1 MGRRQTFLL
10 LLLLFVFASFV
21 SAASV
26 TFLDE
31 WGAPAARV
39 LEQGKA
45 LLRVIDPAADTSPGR
60 DSVAVELGSAIALDT
75 DFTTLQ
81 ETGEATGVFEGEVDL
96 TTDYYLNYL
105 EDESHLLTQLEL
117 SPPSSLDTVTAT
129 YGSVSGSAEAAQSLT
144 DLLDETGVSPAGIAL
159 GETVRVR
166 VRDRYA
172 ARRAGRD
179 TAMATLSTT
188 GGDSE
193 SLILVETGERTGVFE
208 TALPSGAGAPV
219 PGDGR
224 IQAAAGQTVSATHP
238 DRNGFSSSSDSA
250 AFTAASVRFVDAEG
264 QPTDLYLDGSRAIVR
279 AVDLAANTDPYTFQS
294 VSATGSMQLSG
305 DTETFPLRETGPDTG
320 VFEATIDLSVG
331 YPYSGDQRLSSQAL
345 TSPVS
350 PFDTVGVSYAGLTDS
365 AGLTG
370 SIVRLLDDDGE
381 EAASFAL
388 AATVHIR
395 VEADNDSPF
404 VDSTFVEVRSLT
416 TGDVENLELLETG
429 PATNVFEGSVP
440 VIWSYAGPNDGYLE
454 AEAGETLRVDHAD
467 ENGYTFSRAEAAV
480 VRSSVR
486 FVDAQG
492 NTEPV
497 LLEMGTAR
505 VRVTDLM
512 SSGQPV
518 PPDAEVSA
526 RLTNDVEPLS
536 LAAILGSSF
545 VFEGSVPLRDYY
557 YSTPGDG
564 YLATS
569 RSSYPVNQTDTVTAT
584 SNGATAEAVTAPA
597 ILAFVDGQGEPLAAA
612 AAGSILRVRAVSAL
626 ANRSPSYAN
635 SLLAVIGSYRG
646 EYSQYL
652 VLTETG
658 ADTGIF
664 EGTVQTRTGPGSPG
678 PGELRVEPRD
688 SVIVVYDADTSTYD
702 DTRETSAVIE
712 IVPVSLELVDG
723 QGAAVSSY
731 LFGDTVHVR
740 VSESGANA
748 SPALAESVLATVQ
761 AVRRSDDRP
770 DVETVFLTETGPD
783 TGVFSGALPTAL
795 ISLGGTPAQGDGVLE
810 LLDTYPPY
818 GDLATITAT
827 RSGASDTAL
836 AEDSRLRLTDA
847 AGEDA
852 DFFPIGG
859 QAHVRLQRPAG
870 DTTAGVDTQQVQV
883 WTSSGYASD
892 FEMLTLVETG
902 DDTGIFTGSIPLA
915 YLPFN
920 SGDGILQ
927 GGPGAVFRAEKQVTY
942 TIRSADTGKLTG
954 VVSGDPVAVDDF
966 ATTAEDTP
974 VTIGV
979 LLNDTDPDGDTL
991 GVIAVTQGAKGSV
1004 TFTPAGSTVT
1014 YTPNANATGSDSF
1027 TYQVSD
1033 FSGLG
1038 DGNTDTA
1045 TVFVTITPVNDPPN
1059 ALDDSATTN
1068 EDTGVYVPVLAN
1080 DVDPDSGT
1088 LTITAATQGAKG
1100 VTAIQGDGT
1109 ILYAPN
1115 GNANGADSFTYTVSD
1130 GSATDT
1136 ATVAVTITPVND
1148 APVAWNDLVT
1158 TPEDTAITIAILAN
1172 DTDAEGDPLT
1182 AGNVGAV
1189 ANGTLVLNPDGTLTY
1204 TPNPDFRGFEN
1215 FTYTASDPSGANSTA
1230 TVHIEVTPVN
1240 DPPTAVNDAATTN
1253 EDTALNFNV
1262 VGNDTDPDGDNLVVS
1277 AVTQGAKGSVVINNS
1292 PSLNGKYVIYTPTA
1306 NANGSDSFTYT
1317 ISDGQ
1322 GGTSTATVA
1331 MTITPV
1337 NDVPDAVADS
1347 VTTPE
1352 DTPVTFN
1359 PRTNDTDADGD
1370 TLTIT
1375 SVNGGTRGTPVL
1387 NADGT
1392 ITYTPMANVSG
1403 TDFIQYYI
1411 SDGHGGTDS
1420 ALVTITTTAVNDAPD
1435 ARNDL
1440 PLTQED
1446 TPITINVL
1454 ANDTDVE
1461 GDTLTVTSVTQPAKG
1476 TAVVNANN
1484 TITYTPNLN
1493 TNGSDSFNYTISD
1506 GQGGSDTATVFMSVS
1521 TVNDPPVAVAD
1532 SATVAEEGTVTIA
1545 VAANDTDPEN
1555 STLTVTAVTQGA
1567 HGTVTLLTG
1576 NQVRYQPVANY
1587 AGPDTFTYT
1596 IRDPGNLTSVG
1607 TVTVTVTPV
1616 NDPPVANADTA
1627 ATDEDTPVAISVL
1640 ANDTDVDGDTLTV
1653 PAVTQSANG
1662 SVTTNGTTVTF
1673 TPAANFHGTAGAFTY
1688 TVRDAGG
1695 VERTASVTVT
1705 VASVNDPPVANAD
1718 SITLQ
1723 EDSGIAFQPM
1733 ANDTDVD
1740 GDTLTIVAVTQGANG
1755 TAGISG
1761 AWVSFSPAANFHG
1774 GTSFTYT
1781 IRDTGGAES
1790 TAYVNVSVTSVN
1802 DPPMAGPDTAATN
1815 KNTPVTVSV
1824 LANDADIDGA
1834 ALSVSAVTQG
1844 SNGAVTTNGIT
1855 VTYTPAAG
1863 FTGSDSFT
1871 YNVSDGLGG
1880 TATGL
1885 VSVAVANVNDAPVAN
1900 PDSGS
1905 TREGVPVIIPVLAND
1920 TDADGGTLTVTAVGS
1935 PGVLLPDGTVRY
1947 TPGANFTGTVT
1958 FSYTVSDGQGGTA
1971 TGQVTVTVGEA
1982 LERVAILATNSVAL
1996 RTGADVLS
2004 GDVIVNQAGAGPFL
2018 NGAELSLAGTVTT
2031 AANWDVE
2038 ADSLTVAAGAVV
2050 GSDVS
2055 YNQLTNNGTI
2065 NGLQRT
2071 PLVLPVFPALP
2082 AFLAATPGTANVNV
2096 ANNGTRTLAPGSY
2109 LDLTVGR
2116 KATVT
2121 FTGGVYHFRS
2131 ITVDREAKLFFS
2143 AASEV
2148 RVQQKLGTK
2157 TLTTVGPAAGASI
2170 DASSILFYVGGINGT
2185 TGGLTQTPKAVE
2197 IGTSN
2202 TVAINLYAPNG
2213 TIWLQD
2219 GTLATGAFLGRDV
2232 DLGIDAQVTLDS
2244 AWQ

>member
-31 WGAPAARV
+31 WGEPVARV
-39 LEQGKA
+39 LEHGKA
-45 LLRVIDPAADTSPGR
+45 VLRVIDPAADTSPGR
-60 DSVAVELGSAIALDT
+60 DSVAVDLATAVAMDT
-75 DFTTLQ
+75 DFTTLE
-81 ETGEATGVFEGEVDL
+81 ETGDATGVFEGEVDL

-105 EDESHLLTQLEL
+105 DDESHLLTRTWL
-117 SPPSSLDTVTAT
+117 SPPYSLDTATAT
-129 YGSVSGSAEAAQSLT
+129 YGGVSGSAEAAQSLT
-144 DLLDETGVSPAGIAL
+144 DLLDETGASPAGIAL

-179 TAMATLSTT
+179 TAVATLSTT

-208 TALPSGAGAPV
+208 VSIPSGAGAPV

-224 IQAAAGQTVSATHP
+224 IQAAVGATVSVTHP

-264 QPTDLYLDGSRAIVR
+264 RPTDLYLDGSRAIVR
-279 AVDLAANTDPYTFQS
+279 AVDLAADTDPYTFQT

-320 VFEATIDLSVG
+320 VFEGPIELSVG

-350 PFDTVGVSYAGLTDS
+350 PFDTVSVSYAGLADS

-395 VEADNDSPF
+395 VEADNDSSF
-404 VDSTFVEVRSLT
+404 VDSAFVEVRSLT
-416 TGDVENLELLETG
+416 TGDVETLELMETG
-429 PATNVFEGSVP
+429 PATDVFEGSVP
-440 VIWSYAGPNDGYLE
+440 VIWSYASPGDGYLE
-454 AEAGETLRVDHAD
+454 AAAGETLRVDHAD

-480 VRSSVR
+480 VRSAVR

-492 NTEPV
+492 RTMPV
-497 LLEMGTAR
+497 LLEKGTAR

-512 SSGQPV
+512 SSGQPD
-518 PPDAEVSA
+518 PPAAGVSA
-526 RLTNDVEPLS
+526 RLTADSEPLS
-536 LAAILGSSF
+536 LAEILGSSF
-545 VFEGSVPLRDYY
+545 VFEGSVPMTDA
-557 YSTPGDG
+557 YSAPGDG
-564 YLATS
+564 ILATA
-569 RSSYPVNQTDTVTAT
+569 RIATPVHETDTVTAS
-584 SNGATAEAVTAPA
+584 SNGATAEALTAPA
-597 ILAFVDGQGEPLAAA
+597 ILEFVDDQGEPQTVAAVGA
-612 AAGSILRVRAVSAL
+612 TLRVRAVSAL
-626 ANRSPSYAN
+626 ANSSPSYPN
-635 SLLAVIGSYRG
+635 SLLAVIGSYFG
-646 EYSQYL
+646 QYSQYL

-664 EGTVQTRTGPGSPG
+664 EGTVQTVTGPGYPG
-678 PGELRVEPRD
+678 PGELHVEPRD
-688 SVIVVYDADTSTYD
+688 SVTVVYDADTSTYD

-723 QGAAVSSY
+723 QGEAVSSY
-731 LFGDTVHVR
+731 LFGETVHVR

-748 SPALAESVLATVQ
+748 DPGVAESLVATVQ

-770 DVETVFLTETGPD
+770 DLETVLLTETGPD
-783 TGVFSGALPTAL
+783 TGVFSGSLPIAL
-795 ISLGGTPAQGDGVLE
+795 ISLSGTPTQGDGVLE

-827 RSGASDTAL
+827 RNGASDTAL

-847 AGEDA
+847 SGQDA

-859 QAHVRLQRPAG
+859 QAHIRLQRPAG
-870 DTTAGVDTQQVQV
+870 NTTAGVDTQQVQV
-883 WTSSGYASD
+883 WTSSGYSSD
-892 FEMLTLVETG
+892 YEVLTLVETG
-902 DDTGIFTGSIPLA
+902 DETGIFTGSIAIA

-927 GGPGAVFRAEKQVTY
+927 GGPGAVFHAEKQVTY

-954 VVSGDPVAVDDF
+954 AFNGDPVAVDDS
-966 ATTAEDTP
+966 ATTPEDTP

-979 LLNDTDPDGDTL
+979 LLNDTDPNGDNL

-1045 TVFVTITPVNDPPN
+1045 TVTVTITAVADPPN
-1059 ALDDSATTN
+1059 AVDDAATTN
-1068 EDTGVYVPVLAN
+1068 EDTVVFVPVLAN
-1080 DVDPDSGT
+1080 DVDPDSGFT
-1088 LTITAATQGAKG
+1088 LTAATQGSKG
-1100 VTAIQGDGT
+1100 ATTIQGDGT
-1109 ILYAPN
+1109 IRYTPN
-1115 GNANGADSFTYTVSD
+1115 ANANGADSFTYTVSD

-1136 ATVAVTITPVND
+1136 ATVSVTINPVND
-1148 APVAWNDLVT
+1148 APVAWNDSVI
-1158 TPEDTAITIAILAN
+1158 TPEDTALTFAILAN
-1172 DTDAEGDPLT
+1172 DVDVDGDPLT
-1182 AGNVGAV
+1182 PVNVGSV
-1189 ANGTLVLNPDGTLTY
+1189 ANGTLVVNPDGTLTY
-1204 TPNPDFRGFEN
+1204 TPNLNFRGFEN
-1215 FTYTASDPSGANSTA
+1215 FTYAASDPAGAQSTA
-1230 TVHIEVTPVN
+1230 TVHIEITSVN
-1240 DPPTAVNDAATTN
+1240 DAPTAVNDSATTN

-1262 VGNDTDPDGDNLVVS
+1262 AGNDTDLDGDNLVVS

-1292 PSLNGKYVIYTPTA
+1292 PSLFGKYVIYTPNA
-1306 NANGSDSFTYT
+1306 NANGSDTFTYT
-1317 ISDGQ
+1317 VSDGH
-1322 GGTSTATVA
+1322 GGTAIGTVA
-1331 MTITPV
+1331 MTITAV
-1337 NDVPDAVADS
+1337 NDAPDAVTDS

-1352 DTPVTFN
+1352 DTPITFD
-1359 PRTNDTDADGD
+1359 PKVNDTDVDGD

-1375 SVNGGTRGTPVL
+1375 GLSSGGLRGTRVL
-1387 NADGT
+1387 NPDGT
-1392 ITYTPMANVSG
+1392 VTYTPNPNSTGA
-1403 TDFIQYYI
+1403 DFFQYTL
-1411 SDGHGGTDS
+1411 SDGHGGTDTVTVN
-1420 ALVTITTTAVNDAPD
+1420 VTITPVNDVPNAN
-1435 ARNDL
+1435 NDL
-1440 PLTQED
+1440 PLTNED
-1446 TPITINVL
+1446 TPVTISVL
-1454 ANDTDVE
+1454 SNDSDPE
-1461 GDTLTVTSVTQPAKG
+1461 GDVLTITALTQPTKG
-1476 TAVVNANN
+1476 TAVLNPNK

-1493 TNGSDSFNYTISD
+1493 TNGSDSFTYTISD
-1506 GQGGSDTATVFMSVS
+1506 RADGSGLSDTATVNVTVS
-1521 TVNDPPVAVAD
+1521 PVNDPPVAVTD
-1532 SATVAEEGTVTIA
+1532 SAAVDEDSSVTLSP
-1545 VAANDTDPEN
+1545 AANDTDPE
-1555 STLTVTAVTQGA
+1555 SSALTVTAVTQGA
-1567 HGTVTLLTG
+1567 HGTVTLLAG
-1576 NQVRYQPVANY
+1576 NQVKYQPAANWF
-1587 AGPDTFTYT
+1587 GPDTFTYT
-1596 IRDPGNLTSVG
+1596 VRDPGNLTATG
-1607 TVTVTVTPV
+1607 TVNVTVNPV
-1616 NDPPVANADTA
+1616 NDPPVANADS
-1627 ATDEDTPVAISVL
+1627 ATLP
-1640 ANDTDVDGDTLTV
+1640 
-1653 PAVTQSANG
+1653 
-1662 SVTTNGTTVTF
+1662 
-1673 TPAANFHGTAGAFTY
+1673 
-1688 TVRDAGG
+1688 
-1695 VERTASVTVT
+1695 
-1705 VASVNDPPVANAD
+1705 
-1718 SITLQ
+1718 
-1723 EDSGIAFQPM
+1723 EDSGVAIQPM

-1740 GDTLTIVAVTQGANG
+1740 GDTLTIVAVTQSANG
-1755 TAGISG
+1755 TASISG
-1761 AWVSFSPAANFHG
+1761 TWVSFAPAANFNG

-1781 IRDTGGAES
+1781 IRDSGGLES
-1790 TAYVNVSVTSVN
+1790 TASVYVSVTPVN

-1824 LANDADIDGA
+1824 LANDADIDGG

-1844 SNGAVTTNGIT
+1844 SNGAVTTNGNT
-1855 VTYTPAAG
+1855 VTYTPATG

-1885 VSVAVANVNDAPVAN
+1885 VSVSVANVNDAPVAN

-1905 TREGVPVIIPVLAND
+1905 TREGVAVIIPVLAND

-1935 PGVLLPDGTVRY
+1935 PGVLLPDNTVRY

-1958 FSYTVSDGQGGTA
+1958 FSYTLSDGQGGTA
-1971 TGQVTVTVGEA
+1971 TGQVTVVVGEA
-1982 LERVAILATNSVAL
+1982 LERVAILATNSAWL
-1996 RTGADVLS
+1996 RSGSDVLS

-2018 NGAELSLAGTVTT
+2018 NGAELSVGGSVTT

-2050 GSDVS
+2050 SGDVS
-2055 YNQLTNNGTI
+2055 YNQLTNSGTI
-2065 NGLQRT
+2065 GGLQRT
-2071 PLVLPVFPALP
+2071 PLALPVFPALP
-2082 AFLAATPGTANVNV
+2082 AFLAATPGTTNINV
-2096 ANNGTRTLAPGSY
+2096 ANNGTQTLAPGSY
-2109 LDLTVGR
+2109 LDLVVGR

-2121 FTGGVYHFRS
+2121 FTGGTYHFRS
-2131 ITVDREAKLFFS
+2131 ITVDRESKLLFS
-2143 AASEV
+2143 VASQV
-2148 RVQQKLGTK
+2148 RVQQKLSTK

-2170 DASSILFYVGGINGT
+2170 DASSIVFYVAGINGT
-2185 TGGLTQTPKAVE
+2185 TGTLAATPKAVE
-2197 IGTSN
+2197 IGTNN
-2202 TVAINLYAPNG
+2202 TIAINLYAPNG
-2213 TIWLQD
+2213 TTWLQD
-2219 GTLATGAFLGRDV
+2219 GTLATGAFLGKDIDV
-2232 DLGIDAQVTLDS
+2232 GLNVQVTLDS